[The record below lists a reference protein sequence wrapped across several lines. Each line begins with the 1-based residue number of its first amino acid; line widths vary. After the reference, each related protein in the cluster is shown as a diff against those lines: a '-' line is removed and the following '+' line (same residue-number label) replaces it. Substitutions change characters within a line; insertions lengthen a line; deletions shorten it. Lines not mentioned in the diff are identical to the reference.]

1 MKEQRQ
7 IIDIKFIGQV
17 MLSILLG
24 GLIGL
29 LIEHFTK
36 SHNAVLICA
45 IGSGVAS
52 IWRLRN
58 KKPRTVDSSE
68 KAK

>member
-1 MKEQRQ
+1 MKAVKQ
-7 IIDIKFIGQV
+7 IVDIKFIGQV

-29 LIEHFTK
+29 VIEYFTK
-36 SHNAVLICA
+36 SHNAVLICS

-58 KKPRTVDSSE
+58 VKSK
-68 KAK
+68 

>member
-1 MKEQRQ
+1 MKAVRQ
-7 IIDIKFIGQV
+7 IVDIKFIGQV

-29 LIEHFTK
+29 VIEYFTK
-36 SHNAVLICA
+36 SHNAVLVCA

-58 KKPRTVDSSE
+58 VKVK
-68 KAK
+68 

>member
-1 MKEQRQ
+1 MKAVRQ
-7 IIDIKFIGQV
+7 IVDIKFIGQV

-29 LIEHFTK
+29 VIEYFTK
-36 SHNAVLICA
+36 SHNAVLVCA

-58 KKPRTVDSSE
+58 VN
-68 KAK
+68 AK